1 MRKFISNSL
10 KFTLF
15 ASIFYVS
22 SLFVLGGGSVPSV
35 FKPNLNYRI
44 GSFGHLFSR
53 LNEVN
58 TVGDVDILFL
68 GSSHAY
74 RGFDPRIFLE
84 HGYKTFNLGSSSQ
97 TPIQTKVLLQRYL
110 SVLNPETII
119 FEVYPVTLSLD
130 GVESAVDLIANDK
143 NDQLS
148 LKMALEINN
157 LKTYNTLIYGF
168 TREVLGMNNT
178 FTEPIIKG
186 NDTYIF
192 GGFVEK
198 ELSFDRPEFFEE
210 QTVLLNEH
218 QLESFSEVVQMI
230 KNQNIELILVYAPIT
245 RALYTS
251 YHNTHHFDSIMN
263 GYARYYNFNELI
275 SLDDSLH
282 FYDSHH
288 LNQNGVKLF
297 NKALI
302 EVLDKENALK

>member
-1 MRKFISNSL
+1 MKKFISNSL

-15 ASIFYVS
+15 AFIFYVS
-22 SLFVLGGGSVPSV
+22 SLFVLGGRFVPSV

-148 LKMALEINN
+148 LNMALEINN

-168 TREVLGMNNT
+168 TREVLGLNNT

-186 NDTYIF
+186 NDTYIS

-198 ELSFDRPEFFEE
+198 ELSFYRPEFFKE
-210 QTVLLNEH
+210 QAVLLNEH

-245 RALYTS
+245 RALYAS
-251 YHNTHHFDSIMN
+251 YQNTHIFDSIMSS
-263 GYARYYNFNELI
+263 YARYYNFNELI
-275 SLDDSLH
+275 TFDDSLH

-302 EVLDKENALK
+302 EVLDDV